1 VLFPFC
7 PIQPSEGHLVFSE
20 FEKRGSSVCLQD
32 KNRRQNQ
39 GCSRARLAEPDE
51 VKCLSG
57 PTFVLILEIA
67 HFKKLHYRAELWRL
81 RSSGLRTVLL

>member
-1 VLFPFC
+1 LFPFC

-57 PTFVLILEIA
+57 PTFLPRMETA
-67 HFKKLHYRAELWRL
+67 TFRKFHHRAELRGL
-81 RSSGLRTVLL
+81 NGSGLRDVLV